1 MRFSYNKTLDGG
13 ECMKVVGIVAEF
25 NPLHNGHKYLI
36 DKCREEGATHV
47 VAVMSGNFVQRG
59 SVAIMDK
66 RARAKAALAAGVD
79 LVVEL
84 PVPWAVAT
92 AEIFAR
98 GGVSVLHGLGLVDAL
113 AFGCETD
120 DSELLYRTVSAVCD
134 TAVHSRISEEMT
146 TGITYASA
154 RENAVREIY
163 GDKVADVLAEPNN
176 ILAVE
181 YIKACE
187 SLGMD
192 ISIMPVKR
200 IGAPHDAMLETG
212 EFQSASAL
220 RTLLERGDA
229 DAFKYMPEES
239 AEEFLRQKSVGRA
252 PVTLDESE
260 RAILSRLRMLSVSD
274 IEKAPD
280 IAEGLENRI
289 YNAIC
294 SATSL
299 EELYSI
305 VKTKRYTHSRIRRI
319 ITALYLGITPE
330 DTREGVPYIRV
341 LGLNE
346 RGREILR
353 EARETAK
360 LPVIMKTANT
370 LELSDYAKHIFE
382 LECKATD
389 LYNLA
394 APRILPCGTEL
405 SDNVVIA

>member
-1 MRFSYNKTLDGG
+1 
-13 ECMKVVGIVAEF
+13 MKVVGIVAEF

-36 DKCREEGATHV
+36 DKCREEGATHI

-66 RARAKAALAAGVD
+66 RARAAAALAAGVD

-92 AEIFAR
+92 AEIFAK
-98 GGVSVLHGLGLVDAL
+98 GGISVLHGLGLLDAL

-120 DSELLYRTVSAVCD
+120 DENLLLKAASAVCD
-134 TAVHSRISEEMT
+134 RGVHEKIKEEMDG
-146 TGITYASA
+146 GITYATA
-154 RENAVREIY
+154 RENAVRTLFDDEI
-163 GDKVADVLAEPNN
+163 ADVLTEPNN

-181 YIKACE
+181 YIKACQ
-187 SLGMD
+187 SFGMD
-192 ISIMPVKR
+192 ISFIPILR
-200 IGAPHDAMLETG
+200 LGASHDSLLETG

-220 RTLLERGDA
+220 RALLERGDEK
-229 DAFKYMPEES
+229 AFEFMPE
-239 AEEFLRQKSVGRA
+239 KSVSEFSRLKSMGRA
-252 PVTLDESE
+252 PVTYDESE
-260 RAILSRLRMLSVSD
+260 RAILSRLRMLSVED
-274 IEKAPD
+274 IKKAPD

-289 YNAIC
+289 YNAIH

-319 ITALYLGITPE
+319 ITALYLGILP
-330 DTREGVPYIRV
+330 DDISEGIPYIRV

-353 EARETAK
+353 EAKSSAN
-360 LPVIMKTANT
+360 LPVIMKTADVN
-370 LELSDYAKHIFE
+370 ELSSYAKHVFE